1 MKIVDLDEKNRSL
14 YFLCL
19 EDWSEEIKEAGDHKE
34 LWYSRMKDKGLRVKF
49 ALDKNDTIGGMIQY
63 APIEHSFVEGKD
75 LYFIFCIWIHGYKQ
89 GRGDFRRQGMGK
101 ALLKAAE
108 DDVKSLGAK
117 GIAAWGLRIPIWM
130 KASWF
135 KKYGYKVA
143 DTDGFQAI
151 VWKPFSKDAQAP
163 RWMKKVKSPS
173 VVPGKVTVTS
183 FCHGWCPAQN
193 LALERAK
200 RAVEQINEKDRVIFQ
215 QVDTFDR
222 NNLSEWGLSDAL
234 FIDDHQVRTGPPPSY
249 DSIRKIIEKKVKRL
263 R

>member
-1 MKIVDLDEKNRSL
+1 MEHYCNR
-14 YFLCL
+14 CHKPI
-19 EDWSEEIKEAGDHKE
+19 SEEVYKYSEEHFSRALCREHQPTPEARRLGE
-34 LWYSRMKDKGLRVKF
+34 LL
-49 ALDKNDTIGGMIQY
+49 
-63 APIEHSFVEGKD
+63 
-75 LYFIFCIWIHGYKQ
+75 
-89 GRGDFRRQGMGK
+89 
-101 ALLKAAE
+101 
-108 DDVKSLGAK
+108 
-117 GIAAWGLRIPIWM
+117 
-130 KASWF
+130 